1 VQPQTR
7 VPDEARPAEPSA
19 VKADRSAAATRHWRP
34 VALFVAVALL
44 AAVVAGSVSLA
55 VVQLQSRTNTQSVN
69 LRAGVTIAEDSA
81 IVQAATRARPAVV
94 SVVTQLEPSV
104 SAGSGYL
111 ATSDGYIVTN
121 VQVIAHSSTLTVLV
135 LGDSKPHKARLVDYD
150 CQTGVAVIKIDQVSG
165 LPTLAFA
172 DPTSVVQGQVVVA
185 VAGPLDG
192 SAVARGII
200 SALHR
205 PVTVTD
211 PAATDQS
218 LEIGDTIQT
227 DAVIDAGSA
236 GGPLLNVGGQVI
248 GVAMAAQGSSG
259 GFGLNTADIQD
270 DVQQILS
277 SGQLVVASL
286 GATSKVLTEQAA
298 ALLGSPGGSRVLAVD
313 KSGPAATAGLQPG
326 DVITQVDDVTV
337 DSAHPLP
344 LLLRSRFHAN
354 QRVTVS
360 YSRGNTSTQ
369 VQLTL
374 VGVHPTC

>member
-1 VQPQTR
+1 MQPQTR
-7 VPDEARPAEPSA
+7 VPDEARPPDPSA
-19 VKADRSAAATRHWRP
+19 VKANGLAAGTSRLRP
-34 VALFVAVALL
+34 IALVAAVALL
-44 AAVVAGSVSLA
+44 AAVVAGGVSLA
-55 VVQLQSRTNTQSVN
+55 VLQLQSRTNPQSVN
-69 LRAGVTIAEDSA
+69 LRSGVTISEDSA
-81 IVQAATRARPAVV
+81 IVQAATRAKPAVV

-121 VQVIAHSSTLTVLV
+121 VQVIAHSRTLTVLL
-135 LGDSKPHKARLVDYD
+135 LGDSKSHKARLVDYD

-172 DPTSVVQGQVVVA
+172 EPTSLVQGQVVVA
-185 VAGPLDG
+185 VAGPLNG
-192 SAVARGII
+192 SSVARGIV

-211 PAATDQS
+211 PVATDQS

-227 DAVIDAGSA
+227 DAVIDSGTA
-236 GGPLLNVGGQVI
+236 GGPLINVGGQVI

-270 DVQQILS
+270 DVQQILAG
-277 SGQLVVASL
+277 GQLVVASL
-286 GATSKVLTEQAA
+286 GATSTVLTEQAA
-298 ALLGSPGGSRVLAVD
+298 ALLGTPAGSRVLAVD
-313 KSGPAATAGLQPG
+313 KTGPAGTAGLQAG
-326 DVITQVDDVTV
+326 DVVTQVDDVMV

>member
-1 VQPQTR
+1 MQPQTR
-7 VPDEARPAEPSA
+7 VPDEARPPDPSA
-19 VKADRSAAATRHWRP
+19 VKANGLAAGTSRLRP
-34 VALFVAVALL
+34 IALVAAVALL
-44 AAVVAGSVSLA
+44 AAVVAGGVSLA
-55 VVQLQSRTNTQSVN
+55 VLQLQSRTNPQSVN
-69 LRAGVTIAEDSA
+69 LRSGVTISEDSA
-81 IVQAATRARPAVV
+81 IVQAATRAKPAVV

-121 VQVIAHSSTLTVLV
+121 VQVIAHSRTLTVLL

-172 DPTSVVQGQVVVA
+172 DPTSLVQGQVVVA
-185 VAGPLDG
+185 VAGPLNG
-192 SAVARGII
+192 SSVARGIV

-211 PAATDQS
+211 PVATDQS

-227 DAVIDAGSA
+227 DAVIDSGTA
-236 GGPLLNVGGQVI
+236 GGPLINVGGQVI

-270 DVQQILS
+270 DVQQILAG
-277 SGQLVVASL
+277 GQLVVASL
-286 GATSKVLTEQAA
+286 GATSTVLTEQAA
-298 ALLGSPGGSRVLAVD
+298 ALLGTPAGSRVLAVD
-313 KSGPAATAGLQPG
+313 KTGPAGTAGLQAG
-326 DVITQVDDVTV
+326 DVVTQVDDVMV

-369 VQLTL
+369 VQLAL